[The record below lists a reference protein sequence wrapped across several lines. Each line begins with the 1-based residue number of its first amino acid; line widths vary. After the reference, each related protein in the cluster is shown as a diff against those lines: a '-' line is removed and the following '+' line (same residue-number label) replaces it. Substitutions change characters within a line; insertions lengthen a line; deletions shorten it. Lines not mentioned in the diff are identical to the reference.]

1 MVRETTKSRCE
12 LRNKLEQSKRSQVY
26 KMIPKVSSDE
36 YKSKP
41 VDEWV
46 SWAVETYEE
55 DKPMPDGY
63 INWSKEQKKEWLDSL
78 PHLKEKKKV
87 E

>member
-1 MVRETTKSRCE
+1 MVKEGTKRRID
-12 LRNKLEQSKRSQVY
+12 LRNKLRESKRSQVY

-55 DKPMPDGY
+55 DKPTPEGS
-63 INWSKEQKKEWLDSL
+63 ITWSKQQHKEWLDTL
-78 PHLKEKKKV
+78 PVKKTQ
-87 E
+87 

>member
-1 MVRETTKSRCE
+1 MVKEGTQRRIDLCK
-12 LRNKLEQSKRSQVY
+12 KLEESKRSQVY

-36 YKSKP
+36 YKSKS

-46 SWAVETYEE
+46 AWAVETYEE
-55 DKPMPDGY
+55 DKPTPDDFVR
-63 INWSKEQKKEWLDSL
+63 WSKEQRKEWILSL
-78 PHLKEKKKV
+78 PVKKV